1 MTAFNPKVSIVIP
14 VYNGSNYLAEAI
26 DSALAQTYPNC
37 EVLVINDGSTD
48 NGATSDVALSYGD
61 RIRYFEK
68 ENGGV
73 ASALNM
79 GIREMTGEYFSWL
92 SHDDVYYPNKIQR
105 QIEWLE
111 GKSDRVIFYSD
122 YDIIDKNS
130 EIIATRNITNIN
142 SKHMLLSLIMDEP
155 INGCTVLVPKKCF
168 DEVGLFNESL
178 RTTQDYEF
186 WFRSARNYDYVHIPD
201 LLIKSR
207 VHESQGTQTISS
219 HRDNENDYFI
229 WAIKQLS
236 DIGADTLGVSLDS
249 SFYIKLAI
257 NLSSRECQRAADVAS
272 AEGLARLHCCG
283 VVSFVRGVMFIGFY
297 FCYLK
302 AKKIDS
308 VRKIVK
314 KMNKVYRS
322 IATSGL
328 R

>member
-14 VYNGSNYLAEAI
+14 VYNGANYLAEAI

-48 NGATSDVALSYGD
+48 NGATREVALSYGD

-92 SHDDVYYPNKIQR
+92 SHDDLYYPNKIQR

-111 GKSDRVIFYSD
+111 GKAARVILYSD
-122 YDIIDKNS
+122 YDIVNNKS
-130 EIIATRNITNIN
+130 EVIATRRIVSSN
-142 SKHMLLSLIMDEP
+142 KHMLLSLIMDEP
-155 INGCTVLVPKKCF
+155 VNGCTVLVPKECF
-168 DEVGLFNESL
+168 DEVGGFNESL
-178 RTTQDYEF
+178 KTTQDYEF
-186 WFRSARNYDYVHIPD
+186 WFRSAQKYDYIHIPD

-207 VHESQGTQTISS
+207 IHESQGTQTISS

-229 WAIKQLS
+229 WAIKQLPVIS
-236 DIGADTLGVSLDS
+236 ANTLGVSLDS
-249 SFYIKLAI
+249 SFYLKLAI
-257 NLSSRECQRAADVAS
+257 NLSSRECQRAADTAS
-272 AEGLARLHCCG
+272 AEAFARLCRCG
-283 VVSFVRGVMFIGFY
+283 VVSFVSGIIFMVFY

-308 VRKIVK
+308 VRRIVK
-314 KMNKVYRS
+314 KMHKVYRN
-322 IATSGL
+322 IAPSVL
-328 R
+328 Q